1 MNAYRFSAI
10 AALGLA
16 LASCGGSST
25 APDASEGGSSSASTT
40 SMPGAP
46 IGAQATKMGKGTGTV
61 TAIDAAGGKITL
73 DHGPIPEL
81 GWPAMNMAFMVAS
94 SVTGSTAVGD
104 KVDFDA
110 RLTGIE
116 SEVTAITKK

>member
-10 AALGLA
+10 AALSLA
-16 LASCGGSST
+16 VASCGDSST
-25 APDASEGGSSSASTT
+25 EPDASEGGSSSVSTT

-46 IGAQATKMGKGTGTV
+46 IGAQATKTGKGTGMV

-81 GWPAMNMAFMVAS
+81 GWPAMKMAFKATS
-94 SVTGSTAVGD
+94 AVTGSTAVGD
-104 KVDFDA
+104 KVEFDV
-110 RLTGIE
+110 RLTGME
-116 SEVTAITKK
+116 SEVTAIVK